1 MKKKSIR
8 RWIILCLAGIFIL
21 SLAVSVVANYQENY
35 RSMMERADR
44 DMERCA
50 GFVIRKLEETD
61 PATLL
66 SRENET
72 EYQTFRDYLLYCAKT
87 FGANSLLVYG
97 MDHETRVRKIFFA
110 VSTDSGMD
118 GLFREALPPGTETDD
133 PVIPVEERWLAGEKD
148 VSGTYRNGLEIAW
161 IHAFQDRNGLEYFI
175 SMGGSVRLGQQEILR
190 ECLEDILPIGLALL
204 AGMII
209 LLILARRRIIRPIA
223 AISDSMSSFTG
234 DRNRK
239 PEPLAI
245 RSKDE
250 IGEIAAAYNRM
261 TSEILDYVDSI
272 ESLTRE
278 RTESHVQVDIAR
290 KIQYGLVPEKT
301 TLHGAGFR
309 TCAMTQPAWAVG
321 GDFYDCFQR
330 DDGSVCIVMGDV
342 SGKGIS
348 AAIFMAVTKTMIR
361 EKLLAGTSPAK
372 ALNEANDELC
382 SQNPEDLFA
391 TAFAAVM
398 NPETGELRYA
408 NAGHTRPV
416 LLRGD
421 GASILKPDPGIALGV
436 FTDAGLEDHT
446 LTLGPREGIL
456 LYTDGVT
463 EAVNPRMQFFGEDRL
478 LDAVKTAS
486 GDPDAEKILCGLS
499 SAVADYSEGSEPFDD
514 MAALILLRTPAE
526 NDDMAGPAP
535 FRTPAENDRH
545 AIPVALSSFEEIR
558 QAVFAA
564 AGETQKTRMAL
575 LACDE
580 ALANIVSYS
589 GATELAFSCEK
600 QDGGL
605 CISFFDNGI
614 PFDPTAA
621 GDEKEFEEL
630 DSGGMGLRLI
640 RQTVSGM
647 RYERRQNR
655 NELILN
661 FSL

>member
-1 MKKKSIR
+1 MKKNSINH
-8 RWIILCLAGIFIL
+8 WITLWFIVI
-21 SLAVSVVANYQENY
+21 LAVSVAVTAVENY
-35 RSMMERADR
+35 FATRNETIAQAKVS
-44 DMERCA
+44 MERCA
-50 GFVIRKLEETD
+50 NIVSYLLDQWNLDAVTD
-61 PATLL
+61 GSNPSQYYTARRILRNL
-66 SRENET
+66 CQS
-72 EYQTFRDYLLYCAKT
+72 FRLDYLYVYTIDPTTETRIYDFCVADTDEDDDQIQELFPLGSELQTELHPGEKT
-87 FGANSLLVYG
+87 ILSGYNDTQMDLVFNQYGNEMSWFVPYLDDGGSMRALIGMDTNFEVGQEMILTSFLKRMAPKAVLLVAAQLV
-97 MDHETRVRKIFFA
+97 M
-110 VSTDSGMD
+110 
-118 GLFREALPPGTETDD
+118 
-133 PVIPVEERWLAGEKD
+133 
-148 VSGTYRNGLEIAW
+148 
-161 IHAFQDRNGLEYFI
+161 
-175 SMGGSVRLGQQEILR
+175 
-190 ECLEDILPIGLALL
+190 LL
-204 AGMII
+204 
-209 LLILARRRIIRPIA
+209 LVRRRIIVPIN
-223 AISDSMSSFTG
+223 AISKNMERFAQDSSRT
-234 DRNRK
+234 
-239 PEPLAI
+239 PEPLNI

-421 GASILKPDPGIALGV
+421 TSSILKPDPGIALGV

-499 SAVADYSEGSEPFDD
+499 SAVADYSEGTGLDLTVKNIIRKMAVSDMLERENTKQLKELSDFD
-514 MAALILLRTPAE
+514 AE
-526 NDDMAGPAP
+526 
-535 FRTPAENDRH
+535 
-545 AIPVALSSFEEIR
+545 
-558 QAVFAA
+558 Q
-564 AGETQKTRMAL
+564 
-575 LACDE
+575 
-580 ALANIVSYS
+580 
-589 GATELAFSCEK
+589 
-600 QDGGL
+600 
-605 CISFFDNGI
+605 
-614 PFDPTAA
+614 
-621 GDEKEFEEL
+621 
-630 DSGGMGLRLI
+630 
-640 RQTVSGM
+640 
-647 RYERRQNR
+647 
-655 NELILN
+655 
-661 FSL
+661 